1 MPLVIDRAD
10 PGRKGRRRMA
20 DEAPDEAG
28 TARPQAQPTPVDASE
43 AAALHGAVLV
53 GVVPGLSSRVV
64 KEAARYAKLLRA
76 PLVVVH
82 VDVTR
87 FVTYEDPDG
96 YVHSAPIDI
105 NAAAGRSDLALVEAE
120 AGSILQT
127 HDVDWSVKQLVGDPA
142 LAMKHLAEQLDAR
155 LLVVGTRKRGLG
167 ESIREFFTGSVAAR
181 LAHRQ
186 HRPILVVPLGEPV
199 PDDEEIWLG

>member
-1 MPLVIDRAD
+1 MTDNPSGPSEEAAQNAALQKAVIVGLQPDQSQHVL
-10 PGRKGRRRMA
+10 
-20 DEAPDEAG
+20 DEAI
-28 TARPQAQPTPVDASE
+28 
-43 AAALHGAVLV
+43 
-53 GVVPGLSSRVV
+53 
-64 KEAARYAKLLRA
+64 RYAKLLSA

-105 NAAAGRSDLALVEAE
+105 NFE
-120 AGSILQT
+120 AGAAEFEAVQPSASAVLAESGLT
-127 HDVDWSVKQLVGDPA
+127 WTARQLVGDPA
-142 LAMKHLAEQLDAR
+142 LAIKQLANKLDAQ
-155 LLVVGTRKRGLG
+155 LIVVATRKRGIG

-186 HRPILVVPLGEPV
+186 HRSVLVVPLEEPV
-199 PDDEEIWLG
+199 PDTQKDIWVE

>member
-1 MPLVIDRAD
+1 MTDSTSDPRDEAAQNATLQKAVIVGLQPGQSPHVID
-10 PGRKGRRRMA
+10 
-20 DEAPDEAG
+20 EAVKFA
-28 TARPQAQPTPVDASE
+28 T
-43 AAALHGAVLV
+43 LL
-53 GVVPGLSSRVV
+53 GV
-64 KEAARYAKLLRA
+64 

-105 NAAAGRSDLALVEAE
+105 NFEAGAAEFEAVQAE
-120 AGSILQT
+120 AATALDGSGVT
-127 HDVDWSVKQLVGDPA
+127 WTARQLVGDPA
-142 LAMKHLAEQLDAR
+142 LAIKQLANKLDAQ
-155 LLVVGTRKRGLG
+155 LIVVGTRKRGLG

-186 HRPILVVPLGEPV
+186 HRSVLVVPLEESV
-199 PDDEEIWLG
+199 PDSQKDIWVE

>member
-1 MPLVIDRAD
+1 MT
-10 PGRKGRRRMA
+10 
-20 DEAPDEAG
+20 DEASEPQGDATSDE
-28 TARPQAQPTPVDASE
+28 S
-43 AAALHGAVLV
+43 LHGAVIA
-53 GVVPGLSSRVV
+53 GVIPDQSPRVL
-64 KEAARYAKLLRA
+64 KEAARYAKLLQV

-105 NAAAGRSDLALVEAE
+105 NIAAGEGELAKVQSAAA
-120 AGSILQT
+120 
-127 HDVDWSVKQLVGDPA
+127 SVLGDAAPHWTVRQLVGDPA
-142 LAMKHLAEQLDAR
+142 MAIKHFADQIDAR
-155 LLVVGTRKRGLG
+155 LIVVGTRKRGFG
-167 ESIREFFTGSVAAR
+167 ESVREFFTGAVGVR

-199 PDDEEIWLG
+199 PDDEEIWPA